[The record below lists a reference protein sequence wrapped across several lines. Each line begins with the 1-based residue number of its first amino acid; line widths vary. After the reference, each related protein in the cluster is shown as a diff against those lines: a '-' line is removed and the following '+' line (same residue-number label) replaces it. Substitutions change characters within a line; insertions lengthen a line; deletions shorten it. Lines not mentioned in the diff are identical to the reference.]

1 MKRRWT
7 SISMLAVGLLLAL
20 AVGMTQAQGSDSG
33 AEPRAESLSIAA
45 TVGQKIS
52 YQGTLT
58 DDGTPVDGVREM
70 VFKLYSD
77 DGCSTVVDTIDAG
90 SVQVNDGVFDV
101 VLTVNQDDFNGQ
113 GLWLE
118 VEVGGTGV
126 GCEELLPVPYALS
139 LRPGAVI
146 SDADTSVEVNRLDEG
161 TGFQLD
167 AYYGVYA
174 EADGAGTNYG
184 VRGESFGL
192 GAGVLGVSNSASGWG
207 VQGWNSAGGDA
218 GRFVGDVRVEGDVE
232 QGRDDNGLVKA
243 AAKISCYNLSTVQYS
258 FNNVGDPV
266 TVTGNLTL
274 DGVCTIDF
282 NFDLSD
288 RYWSATAT
296 TASALGVTCRPG
308 SSSDTLTCQC
318 WDPDGIR
325 QNGDIVVVVY

>member
-7 SISMLAVGLLLAL
+7 FIGVLAVGLLLAL
-20 AVGMTQAQGSDSG
+20 AVGMTQAQGSDAG
-33 AEPRAESLSIAA
+33 EEPHAESLSIAA

-58 DDGTPVDGVREM
+58 DDGTPVDGAREM

-77 DGCSTVVDTIDAG
+77 DGCSTSVDTIDAG
-90 SVQVNDGVFDV
+90 SVEVNDGVFDV

-146 SDADTSVEVNRLDEG
+146 SDADTSVEVNRFDEG

-174 EADGAGTNYG
+174 EADGPGANYG
-184 VRGESFGL
+184 IRGESSGM
-192 GAGVLGVSNSASGWG
+192 GAGVVGVSNSASGRG
-207 VQGWNSAGGDA
+207 ILGSNPAGGYA
-218 GRFVGDVRVEGDVE
+218 GYFVGDVAQDRGN
-232 QGRDDNGLVKA
+232 NGLVKA
-243 AAKISCYNLSTVQYS
+243 AAYVYCGNTSSQVERF
-258 FNNVGDPV
+258 FNNINSNDITINNGTNP
-266 TVTGNLTL
+266 GR
-274 DGVCTIDF
+274 CTIDF
-282 NFDLSD
+282 NFDISD
-288 RYWSATAT
+288 RFWSATPAGT
-296 TASALGVTCRPG
+296 VAQGVSCQQGTSGDELSCYRWSTAPAGVNG
-308 SSSDTLTCQC
+308 SIMVL
-318 WDPDGIR
+318 
-325 QNGDIVVVVY
+325 VY